1 MRSAPVARRLIRIVC
16 AALLGPLACTAAARP
31 DTLYQRG
38 MGSFHDDQMKQAEE
52 ALAAFG
58 DKACWGPAPDQRC
71 REAYVTLGH
80 ARERLGSPG
89 AAWAAYDAAL
99 RFPPHTRDAAI
110 NADLDRIKGEIAD
123 RNARRGEQAPMIILY
138 KDEVSD
144 EFTARSVV
152 ISVDFE
158 PVVTKDKD
166 AGDLHSPDFRRV
178 YGGLVSAGEHVVM
191 VEAVHDCRPGSGVR
205 CARSHL
211 RKAWPFKSEAH
222 TPTTIEIR
230 AYADSGDGDLGARP
244 ALDFST
250 H

>member
-1 MRSAPVARRLIRIVC
+1 MRSAPDARRFTFVWI
-16 AALLGPLACTAAARP
+16 AAAIGPLGCASAARP
-31 DTLYQRG
+31 GTLYQTG
-38 MGSFHDDQMKQAEE
+38 MNAFHNDQMAQAAD

-58 DKACWGPAPDQRC
+58 EKVCWGPAPDKRC
-71 REAYVTLGH
+71 REAYVSLGH

-89 AAWAAYDAAL
+89 GAWAAYDAAL
-99 RFPPHTRDAAI
+99 RFPPHTRDQAI
-110 NADLDRIKGEIAD
+110 NADLDRIRGELAD
-123 RNARRGEQAPMIILY
+123 RNARRGEQGPMVILY

-144 EFTARSVV
+144 EFSARSVV

-166 AGDLHSPDFRRV
+166 ASNLHSPDFRRV

-191 VEAVHDCRPGSGVR
+191 VEAVHDCKPGSGVR

-211 RKAWPFKSEAH
+211 RKAWPFKSEPH

-230 AYADSGDGDLGARP
+230 AYAESGDGDLGARP
-244 ALDFST
+244 ALDFSA